1 MGAPN
6 PDVTALVNELALQYW
21 TVSNTPDLT
30 GVIAATTAQLS
41 RLGGEINEAVTA
53 YAQSLVTAVFTAEE
67 ALESAHGGT
76 AEDAAV
82 AAAIATAL
90 EPWGISARYTTS
102 SQVLPG
108 AVATTIIDYTTVE
121 YDSHSAVTTGASWKF
136 TAPAPGKYLVAA
148 IVGATAGGV
157 STYLRLFKNNLLYA
171 TLGGPPTATN
181 VHTGGSTVLSLDVGE
196 FLDLRV
202 TNFGGA
208 VTLDGIAS
216 DNWVAISYQ
225 GP

>member
-1 MGAPN
+1 MGAPT
-6 PDVTALVNELALQYW
+6 PDITALVNELALQHW
-21 TVSNTPDLT
+21 TVANTPDLT
-30 GVIAATTAQLS
+30 GVIAAVNQQLGP
-41 RLGGEINEAVTA
+41 LGGEINSALTAFANAQLDALFAAQEATE
-53 YAQSLVTAVFTAEE
+53 T
-67 ALESAHGGT
+67 AHGGPGDT
-76 AEDAAV
+76 AAV

-171 TLGGPPTATN
+171 TLGPPTATN